1 MQVAGIRDNIAQPL
15 YDTVLVATGTTL
27 ATFFQV
33 PVGQGIDP
41 WNAVGVTSAK
51 TLAATNM
58 DLAGQ
63 LPAGY
68 SFQLNGFRI
77 AFPWNVTQAD
87 ISGVLN
93 AAVFQFQVGSKPFL
107 TVPVTTVPSG
117 NGPFGFYS
125 QAAAATAAIVTSGYP
140 TMQNGFAI
148 GRKPLMLGS
157 TENFVARI
165 LWPANTPTV
174 TTTGFQTASN
184 LPIRVYLDGYLSRPV
199 Q

>member
-1 MQVAGIRDNIAQPL
+1 MRVQGLRDSIAQPL
-15 YDTVLVATGTTL
+15 YDTVLVATGATL

-33 PVGQGIDP
+33 PVGQGVDAF
-41 WNAVGVTSAK
+41 NAVGVTTPK

-68 SFQLNGFRI
+68 SFQLMGFRI
-77 AFPWNVTQAD
+77 AFPWNTTQAD
-87 ISGVLN
+87 ISGALN

-107 TVPVTTVPSG
+107 TVPVTTIPSG
-117 NGPFGFYS
+117 NGPFGFYT
-125 QAAAATAAIVTSGYP
+125 QAAAATAAIVTSGWP
-140 TMQNGFAI
+140 SMQNAFAI
-148 GRKPLMLGS
+148 GRKPLILNA

-165 LWPANTPTV
+165 LWPANTPTI
-174 TTTGFQTASN
+174 TTTGFAVASS
-184 LPIRVYLDGYLSRPV
+184 LPIRVYLDGFLGRPV